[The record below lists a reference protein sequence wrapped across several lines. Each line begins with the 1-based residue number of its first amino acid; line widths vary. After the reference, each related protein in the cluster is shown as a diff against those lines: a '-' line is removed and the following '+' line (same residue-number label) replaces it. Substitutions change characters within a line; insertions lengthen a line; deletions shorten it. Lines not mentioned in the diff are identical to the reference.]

1 MSDPKNSQQKLL
13 EMMNSFKK
21 GTEFKISLQRT
32 LSMYQQKTYE
42 KKILE
47 ILPFTIAK
55 NEKKNL
61 AVNLTKE
68 VKDLQLKL
76 YVPEDTRKQTDVLCF

>member
-13 EMMNSFKK
+13 EMMNSFNKVK
-21 GTEFKISLQRT
+21 EFKISLQRA

-55 NEKKNL
+55 NEKKKKKENL

-76 YVPEDTRKQTDVLCF
+76 YVPEDMRK